1 MTLMPVYGATFIT
14 QQQKWAVNVA
24 TMQILLV
31 QNIQCRQGNI
41 MYNGGT
47 GKYRSN
53 SRTGGSKKGTDEY
66 TIALHPWCLMNY
78 TIRNLLNGA
87 MAYY

>member
-1 MTLMPVYGATFIT
+1 MTLMLVYGATFIT
-14 QQQKWAVNVA
+14 QQQKWAVNVV

-47 GKYRSN
+47 GKYRSD
-53 SRTGGSKKGTDEY
+53 SRTEKGTDEY

-78 TIRNLLNGA
+78 TIRNLLNRA
-87 MAYY
+87 MAYD